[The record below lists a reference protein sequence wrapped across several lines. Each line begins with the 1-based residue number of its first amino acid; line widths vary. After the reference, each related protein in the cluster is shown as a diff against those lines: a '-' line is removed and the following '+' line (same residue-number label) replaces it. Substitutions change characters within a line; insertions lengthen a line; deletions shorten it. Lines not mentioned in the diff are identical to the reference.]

1 MLWWKRRKA
10 LSLIESF
17 VEVREERYACLDDKD
32 YIGAEWAWECEETV
46 YLEMCDLL
54 GVESIG

>member
-10 LSLIESF
+10 LAL
-17 VEVREERYACLDDKD
+17 VELLVDAREERYACLDSKD
-32 YIGAEWAWECEETV
+32 YIGAEWAWESEETV
-46 YLEMCDLL
+46 YMEMCDLL